1 MQVEDESGSEEEV
14 LEIDEESVEIDA
26 EEDTVVSKVLSGKK
40 RDNVV
45 LDKLGFEDV
54 AVNSWVL
61 VLHEEDKFLGWCLSK
76 TSGICSAQLFEKKI
90 DVVHY
95 DKVYKL
101 SIIPCATELDDDR
114 KDARKKFY
122 KY

>member
-61 VLHEEDKFLGWCLSK
+61 VLHEEDKFLRRCLSK
-76 TSGICSAQLFEKKI
+76 TNSICSAQLFEKKNRC
-90 DVVHY
+90 
-95 DKVYKL
+95 
-101 SIIPCATELDDDR
+101 CAL
-114 KDARKKFY
+114 
-122 KY
+122 